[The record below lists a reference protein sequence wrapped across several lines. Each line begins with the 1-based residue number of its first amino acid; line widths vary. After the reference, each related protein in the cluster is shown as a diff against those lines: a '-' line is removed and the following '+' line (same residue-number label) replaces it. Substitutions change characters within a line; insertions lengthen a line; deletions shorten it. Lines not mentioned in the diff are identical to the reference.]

1 MMDIEERVNSIKWFH
16 SMDLGHGLI
25 TRGQKSLAVLAQE
38 ERAIFDPVKIEGA
51 TVLDVGAWNGAFSFA
66 AKRRGAA
73 HVLATD
79 EFVWIHEDWRGR
91 EAFDIANSALG
102 LKIEAMQID
111 VPQIAP
117 ATVGYWDVVLFLG
130 VLYHLPSPLEGLEA
144 VAEVTKDCLIVETH
158 TDLTD
163 YSTPAL
169 AYYPGNSLNG
179 DSSNFFGPNPA
190 FVIEALKECGFAR
203 FDTNIHIDHRRLIVH
218 AWRNTNRRVLGNA
231 PEVRV
236 VQRAPRWRRIAS
248 RAKRSLNWRSQR
260 HTQSR
265 R

>member
-1 MMDIEERVNSIKWFH
+1 MMDIEERVNSIEWFH
-16 SMDLGHGLI
+16 SIDLGHGLI
-25 TRGQKSLAVLAQE
+25 THGLKSLEVLAQE
-38 ERAIFDPVKIEGA
+38 QRVIFDPVNLEGA

-79 EFVWIHEDWRGR
+79 EYVWIHEHWRGR

-117 ATVGYWDVVLFLG
+117 ATVGYWDIALFLG

-158 TDLTD
+158 TDLVD
-163 YSTPAL
+163 HSTPAL

-179 DSSNFFGPNPA
+179 DGSNFFGPNPA
-190 FVIEALKECGFAR
+190 FVIEALKECGFTR
-203 FDTNIHIDHRRLIVH
+203 FDTYIHIDHSRLTVH
-218 AWRNTNRRVLGNA
+218 AWRNTTRRVLGDA

-236 VQRAPRWRRIAS
+236 VQRSPRPPPPPPVWRRIAS
-248 RAKRSLNWRSQR
+248 RAKRSLNWRSQ
-260 HTQSR
+260 
-265 R
+265 